1 MILISNNL
9 LDLIVYFYFSSYILM
24 RILSGFRSLC
34 AIPLEWMNSTALANS
49 LIMFFYNVTD
59 ICFRYKTFS
68 KEG

>member
-1 MILISNNL
+1 MS
-9 LDLIVYFYFSSYILM
+9 
-24 RILSGFRSLC
+24 ILSGFRSLC